1 MKNLLVVC
9 FILIFAFPLFSQSS
23 SEQSVTEQQVE
34 MVELLYDTFE
44 DNSEEWPLGDNED
57 YLLKI
62 ENGKLI
68 FRHKNTEGSYYIWQW
83 SCLNGDEP
91 FLIESTM
98 NHTAGAENYGFGLLW
113 GLDNAENYFTFN
125 ITDNGY
131 YRIGRKK
138 EGEWHAYVDWT
149 QSSRI
154 NTNGIRNSLQLEKEG
169 DKIKFY
175 INGSY
180 VDQIDFETI
189 FADGVGF
196 VIWGD
201 QTIEIDHL
209 TVKGS
214 GDWEWMMEDLMLDY

>member
-9 FILIFAFPLFSQSS
+9 FILIFTFSLFSQSS
-23 SEQSVTEQQVE
+23 TEQSAVE
-34 MVELLYDTFE
+34 EAEMEELLYDTFE
-44 DNSEEWPLGDNED
+44 DNSKEWTLGDNED
-57 YLLKI
+57 YLLKM
-62 ENGKLI
+62 ENGKMI
-68 FRHKNTEGSYYIWQW
+68 FRHKDTEGSYFTWQW
-83 SCLNGDEP
+83 SYLDGNKP

-98 NHTAGAENYGFGLLW
+98 SHTAGVDNKGFGLTW
-113 GLDNAENYFTFN
+113 GIENGSNYFTFN

-131 YRIGRKK
+131 YRIGRMK
-138 EGEWHAYVDWT
+138 EGEWHEYVDWT

-180 VDQIDFETI
+180 VDQINYENI

-209 TVKGS
+209 TVKGTT
-214 GDWEWMMEDLMLDY
+214 DWDLLYDDYWWDY